1 MSLLHRTEAAAVEKI
16 ATRFLRAGVKP
27 EQIGVITP
35 YEGQRAYIVQYM
47 QYSGSMHV
55 NLYQVYSNALLYKV
69 WCFVGIWDTDKT
81 DNLTCE
87 INFMIISH
95 VKITAFQAIINHSLW
110 IFYIA
115 TKDCSLCNKQ
125 KITHGGLEI
134 PDLFL
139 VYVVAF
145 M

>member
-69 WCFVGIWDTDKT
+69 WCFVGIWDTKQSSIIASGYFILLQKT
-81 DNLTCE
+81 VV
-87 INFMIISH
+87 H
-95 VKITAFQAIINHSLW
+95 
-110 IFYIA
+110 A
-115 TKDCSLCNKQ
+115 TNRK
-125 KITHGGLEI
+125 
-134 PDLFL
+134 
-139 VYVVAF
+139 
-145 M
+145 